1 MPSSQLRCSRWEGLG
16 LGWDILVHPAATRA
30 PFAPCQPHTCFGSKG
45 EKRGAGGDPRELL
58 IFNQTRRLGWQ
69 LTGTERSFFGSAV
82 LCQGCDGSS
91 SAGWPERERSWQGAA
106 RRRRALGSGGSAE
119 GREMTGA
126 LWSPD
131 KDFGGGN
138 TQQMSA
144 PGASS
149 TVAQQPAWG
158 SIFVCPRGAGF
169 SRGSANPLSL
179 PCSH

>member
-1 MPSSQLRCSRWEGLG
+1 MQQMGRVGAGLRHPGAPSSYACALCSLPAPRLLWEQRGK
-16 LGWDILVHPAATRA
+16 H
-30 PFAPCQPHTCFGSKG
+30 
-45 EKRGAGGDPRELL
+45 GAGGVPRELL

-69 LTGTERSFFGSAV
+69 LTRTGRHFFGSAV

-91 SAGWPERERSWQGAA
+91 SAGWSGRERSWQGAV
-106 RRRRALGSGGSAE
+106 RRRRAPGSGGSAK

-138 TQQMSA
+138 TQQISA

-149 TVAQQPAWG
+149 TVAQQPVWG

-169 SRGSANPLSL
+169 SRGSMNPLCL